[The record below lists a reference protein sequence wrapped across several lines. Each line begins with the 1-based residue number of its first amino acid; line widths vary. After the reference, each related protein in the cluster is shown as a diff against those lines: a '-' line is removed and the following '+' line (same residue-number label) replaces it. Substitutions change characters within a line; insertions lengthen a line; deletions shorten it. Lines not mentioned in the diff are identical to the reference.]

1 MGETVKDPI
10 AIFRE
15 LFAEAAKTHAEPDA
29 MVLSTADD
37 AGQPS
42 GRFVLLKAVDA
53 RGFVFYTNLESR
65 KARDLAA
72 NPRAALCFY
81 WAGIGKQ
88 VRIVGAVERVAD
100 AEADAYFARRA
111 RESQIGAWASKQSS
125 AMAARA
131 DLDARIVEI
140 SARFEGRDVPR
151 PQFWSGFRVV
161 PQSIEFWTRESARLH
176 VREHFER
183 TGDGWARTML
193 YP

>member
-53 RGFVFYTNLESR
+53 RGLVFYTNLESR
-65 KARDLAA
+65 KARDLPAY
-72 NPRAALCFY
+72 PRATLCVD
-81 WAGIGKQ
+81 WADIGKHI
-88 VRIVGAVERVAD
+88 RFEGAVERFAD

-111 RESQIGAWASKQSS
+111 RES
-125 AMAARA
+125 
-131 DLDARIVEI
+131 
-140 SARFEGRDVPR
+140 
-151 PQFWSGFRVV
+151 
-161 PQSIEFWTRESARLH
+161 
-176 VREHFER
+176 
-183 TGDGWARTML
+183 
-193 YP
+193 